1 MSDTLE
7 RATEERNAEVEAP
20 LQQLKQRM
28 DAEPAARSGGG
39 VAAGLSLL
47 LVLALAG
54 VVAAGSY
61 WLWPQWQALQQQH
74 SSLQQNQQQLTAQ
87 SQQLQESNKQL
98 QQQWQAEQQQQLA
111 QLQQNISQQQLQLA
125 TQTQAQVQ
133 AVRQL
138 VQERDSAP
146 PRHWLIA
153 EVDYLLK
160 LAAQKV
166 WLEQDSATA
175 LALLQ
180 NADQKLA
187 QLDDASLLPVRQ
199 AIAADQ
205 QILRGISQPDFSK
218 VHVQLQQLRQ
228 QAMLLPLK
236 LQPVAPK
243 QDAPEAT
250 LQNWQATLAYHW
262 HSTWRGLLNPRAA
275 MPEDYFD
282 LSTEQQL
289 MLRIA
294 LQQQLQ
300 LAQLAVMQ
308 QQPQVYSAALQQCS
322 DQLQR
327 YFHADDQQVQ
337 QFSQTL
343 ASLAAIDVTPVTV
356 NALSSPA
363 QLQQYQQQLAGE
375 GL

>member
-7 RATEERNAEVEAP
+7 RATEGRNAEVEAP

-111 QLQQNISQQQLQLA
+111 QLQQHISQQQQQLA
-125 TQTQAQVQ
+125 AQTQAQVQ

-175 LALLQ
+175 LALLRS
-180 NADQKLA
+180 ADQKLA

-205 QILRGISQPDFSK
+205 QVLGAISQPDFSK

-228 QAMLLPLK
+228 QAMLLSLK
-236 LQPVAPK
+236 LQSVAPK

-343 ASLAAIDVTPVTV
+343 ATLAAIDVTPVTV

>member
-7 RATEERNAEVEAP
+7 RATEGRNAEVEAP

-111 QLQQNISQQQLQLA
+111 QLQQHISQQQQQLA
-125 TQTQAQVQ
+125 AQTQAQVQ

-175 LALLQ
+175 LALLRS
-180 NADQKLA
+180 ADQKLA

-205 QILRGISQPDFSK
+205 QVLGAISQPDFSK

-228 QAMLLPLK
+228 QAMLLSLK

-343 ASLAAIDVTPVTV
+343 ATLAAIDVTPVTV